1 MYWMITV
8 RLCWPRSVSAIS
20 RYSTIQDVLKDGEND
35 ENAIRQFSDAL
46 QSRASGTAV
55 FDFEGEKQFLTFM
68 PLMQKH
74 NWYYVSV
81 IPLSM
86 VEKDGTAI
94 IMHTMKM
101 AFIITAAIVFSVAVI
116 AVFFLLRNKKRRDYE
131 RYVQNINEAI
141 AQNIDTAIFIVDG
154 HTGQVEY
161 AFENAEKILGIKPQN
176 LGKTAAGVPA
186 AFMRRYAVS

>member
-1 MYWMITV
+1 M
-8 RLCWPRSVSAIS
+8 CWPRSVSAIS
-20 RYSTIQDVLKDGEND
+20 RYIVRFKDVLKDGGND
-35 ENAIRQFSDAL
+35 ENSIRQFSDAL

-116 AVFFLLRNKKRRDYE
+116 AAVIFCCAIKKE
-131 RYVQNINEAI
+131 GTTNGYVQNINEAI
-141 AQNIDTAIFIVDG
+141 AQTLIPLF
-154 HTGQVEY
+154 
-161 AFENAEKILGIKPQN
+161 L
-176 LGKTAAGVPA
+176 
-186 AFMRRYAVS
+186 